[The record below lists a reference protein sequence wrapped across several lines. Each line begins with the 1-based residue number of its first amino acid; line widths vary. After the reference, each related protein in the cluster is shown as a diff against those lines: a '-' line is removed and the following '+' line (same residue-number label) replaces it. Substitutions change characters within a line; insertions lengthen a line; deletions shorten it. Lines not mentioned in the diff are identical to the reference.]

1 MAYRRK
7 TAPVRRKAPVRRR
20 RTMGAKFTAA
30 GVTAAATSAAQAA
43 LGGAAA
49 ALLTNT
55 VGKQLGAGFAPY
67 TGLLGSVATSM
78 FLKQPVIAAG
88 MAGYAGAKIGQS
100 LLGADSAIGSL
111 LAENACTAFLH
122 LCTCR
127 ATIPQAWQAKA
138 SMLLTTHL
146 PGTTYQG
153 CNSQFV
159 NL

>member
-7 TAPVRRKAPVRRR
+7 TTTRRKAPVRRR
-20 RTMGAKFTAA
+20 RTMGQKFTAA

-55 VGKQLGAGFAPY
+55 VGKQLGDEFAPY
-67 TGLLGSVATSM
+67 TGLLGSIATSM

-111 LAENACTAFLH
+111 LAENMYSVSPSMYLQGYNTPGMAGEG
-122 LCTCR
+122 
-127 ATIPQAWQAKA
+127 IYA
-138 SMLLTTHL
+138 SNYTLAGYDV
-146 PGTTYQG
+146 PGM
-153 CNSQFV
+153 
-159 NL
+159 

>member
-7 TAPVRRKAPVRRR
+7 SAPARRKAPVRRR
-20 RTMGAKFTAA
+20 TMGQKFTAA

-67 TGLLGSVATSM
+67 TGLLGSVATSL
-78 FLKQPVIAAG
+78 FLKQPMIAAG
-88 MAGYAGAKIGQS
+88 MAGYSGAKIGQA

-111 LAENACTAFLH
+111 LAENAYSVSPSMYLNGYDTPGMAGEG
-122 LCTCR
+122 
-127 ATIPQAWQAKA
+127 IYA
-138 SMLLTTHL
+138 SNYTLAGYEV
-146 PGTTYQG
+146 PG
-153 CNSQFV
+153 
-159 NL
+159 L

>member
-20 RTMGAKFTAA
+20 RTMGQKFTAA

-67 TGLLGSVATSM
+67 TGLLGSIATSM

-111 LAENACTAFLH
+111 LSENMYSVSPSMYLQGYDTPGMAGEG
-122 LCTCR
+122 
-127 ATIPQAWQAKA
+127 IYA
-138 SMLLTTHL
+138 SNYTLAGYDV
-146 PGTTYQG
+146 PGM
-153 CNSQFV
+153 
-159 NL
+159 

>member
-20 RTMGAKFTAA
+20 RTMGQKFTAA

-111 LAENACTAFLH
+111 LAENMYSVSPSMYLQGYDTPGMAGEGIYASNYTLAGYD
-122 LCTCR
+122 
-127 ATIPQAWQAKA
+127 IPG
-138 SMLLTTHL
+138 L
-146 PGTTYQG
+146 
-153 CNSQFV
+153 
-159 NL
+159 

>member
-20 RTMGAKFTAA
+20 RTMGQKFTAA

-78 FLKQPVIAAG
+78 FLKQPMIAAG

-111 LAENACTAFLH
+111 LSENMYSVSPSMYLQGYDTPGMAGEG
-122 LCTCR
+122 
-127 ATIPQAWQAKA
+127 IYA
-138 SMLLTTHL
+138 SNYTLAGYDV
-146 PGTTYQG
+146 PGM
-153 CNSQFV
+153 
-159 NL
+159 